1 MTILLERT
9 GALFEYLGRPG
20 FDDALAS
27 LLLAAADLR
36 QVVIF
41 ALPDASGDGRAEFS
55 WHRTTAP
62 LASALADRY
71 VSGGF
76 RRQDPTLGPLAAG
89 LAPMRLLDRSEI
101 PDGTYR
107 RLFFDAANLRG
118 KMSVWDRDTGLYMN
132 FYKAARDPAFGDG
145 EVDGLLS
152 LSGLVARALARHRA
166 LAMPVALAQGAVLA
180 PAALERRLMDRAPSL
195 TERERQVCARI
206 IAGFG
211 TEAIA
216 LDLGI
221 GMASVATYR
230 KRAYG
235 RLGIASQHALFALC
249 LSP

>member
-9 GALFEYLGRPG
+9 GALFEHLGRPG

-118 KMSVWDRDTGLYMN
+118 KMSVWDRTTGLYMN

-152 LSGLVARALARHRA
+152 LSGLVARALARH
-166 LAMPVALAQGAVLA
+166 
-180 PAALERRLMDRAPSL
+180 RAPSL